1 MTIKTKTIRVSAET
15 SIEEFNDVKDFLSRL
30 DDGYYSPVC
39 NNVIAY
45 VLLQNHGYK
54 ATQINDVDIS
64 MTNNTVVIDFE
75 TEYNK
80 EEDIEND

>member
-1 MTIKTKTIRVSAET
+1 MTITKRTIKVSAET
-15 SIEEFNDVKDFLSRL
+15 SIEEFNDVKNFLSRL
-30 DDGYYSPVC
+30 DDGYYFPVS
-39 NNVIAY
+39 NYVIAY
-45 VLLQNHGYK
+45 VLVRKHGYK

-75 TEYNK
+75 TEYHK